1 MQRIC
6 SRDRPDDERQ
16 HYQPNMYCLFSIKTV
31 SYQSIHYL
39 FLQTFRK
46 HFPYKNK
53 YASHNLN
60 HVEQFKKNKN
70 ETSSLTIA
78 NNLKLQIKRQQMDYG
93 LRVVIFSTRPGLRL
107 RSRHS
112 RHTWLL
118 RVCFPEL
125 TVVFQEHM
133 LPPSS

>member
-1 MQRIC
+1 MLILHQN
-6 SRDRPDDERQ
+6 S
-16 HYQPNMYCLFSIKTV
+16 
-31 SYQSIHYL
+31 QSIHYL
-39 FLQTFRK
+39 FLQTFK
-46 HFPYKNK
+46 THFPYKNK

-60 HVEQFKKNKN
+60 YVERFKKTKN

-93 LRVVIFSTRPGLRL
+93 NTRRCDVLYTAGTTAA
-107 RSRHS
+107 SCGGANS

-125 TVVFQEHM
+125 NSPLCFRSICCRIVLVV
-133 LPPSS
+133 LW